1 MSIQIIIDSS
11 GVDSLLAKFK
21 GYPAERAAFLDQAG
35 IFIEDTLR
43 SKMPVKTGW
52 LVNSITKQQRGR
64 AEGVKVTVIA
74 PYAMYVDQGTRPH
87 MIFPRYAKALKFE
100 VAGQTIFAKYVNHPG
115 TTGYHFIEKTVEE
128 AGPKLVDMA
137 LERLMRLLS

>member
-1 MSIQIIIDSS
+1 MSIQIIVDSS
-11 GVDSLLAKFK
+11 GIDSLMQRFK
-21 GYPAERAAFLDQAG
+21 GYPSERAAFLDEAG
-35 IFIEDTLR
+35 TFIEDTLR

-52 LVNSITKQQRGR
+52 LVNSITKQVRGR
-64 AEGVKVTVIA
+64 AEGVKVTVTA

-100 VAGQTIFAKYVNHPG
+100 VGGQTIFSKYVSHPG
-115 TTGYHFIEKTVEE
+115 TAGYHFIEQTVEE

-137 LERLMRLLS
+137 MERLMRLLG